1 MIVSQNQES
10 PVTGSNDCNTFSI
23 EFKEDGVNH
32 VEGGWPKEIDITEND
47 QVGVSGE
54 IYEDIDESFLQRCKD
69 LSRKL
74 RKMMVLLEPV

>member
-1 MIVSQNQES
+1 M
-10 PVTGSNDCNTFSI
+10 PVKVAGHEDDHENVGDGDRDQ
-23 EFKEDGVNH
+23 EDGGH
-32 VEGGWPKEIDITEND
+32 DD

-69 LSRKL
+69 SSRKL